1 MKHFELISEGIDV
14 APLLSEIEHNAWL
27 WNLNNRRKTV
37 PGSPHAAMSDIW
49 VRYNDDT
56 RARLTGD
63 WTGFNDEHVPVWYQ
77 AWEALP
83 SLRPIIFDL
92 MAKVQ
97 GEMLGG
103 VLITKIPPGAGI
115 APHADDSWH
124 VQFFDKF
131 YLSLKSK
138 PGAQFWCDDG
148 ETKEALEP
156 KPGEIWLFDNR
167 KIHWVTNE
175 SDEDRITLI
184 ICIRTERFG
193 RHMEVK

>member
-14 APLLSEIEHNAWL
+14 APLLAELDANPWL
-27 WNLNNRRKTV
+27 WDQHSRRKTA
-37 PGSPHAAMSDIW
+37 PGTPHAGMSDIW

-56 RARLTGD
+56 QARLTGD
-63 WTGFNDEHVPVWYQ
+63 WTGFNDEHVPVWYP

-83 SLRPIIFDL
+83 SLRPIVFDL

-115 APHADDSWH
+115 APHTDSGWH
-124 VQFFDKF
+124 VDYYEKF

-138 PGAQFWCDDG
+138 PGARFWCDDG
-148 ETKEALEP
+148 GIKEALEP
-156 KPGEIWLFDNR
+156 RPGQIWLFDNH
-167 KIHWVTNE
+167 KIHWVTND
-175 SDEDRITLI
+175 SDDDRITLI
-184 ICIRTERFG
+184 ICIR
-193 RHMEVK
+193 RHKEAT